1 MATWAA
7 KYIGDQ
13 LPLKKN
19 EIYKVRIFYDYEEDY
34 IYLTIID
41 YNIRRVYDG
50 ANEFEK
56 EWATMKGADKNIV
69 FYCCNCKK
77 RFEVKSRKD
86 LFVEYKYRPFDHTV
100 MIPLYGV
107 KCPQCENI
115 RYLGFDPKDL
125 LEGFEDCNWD
135 PCMDVFNREDWEERF
150 KMPVKKVEEK
160 VIDKS

>member
-1 MATWAA
+1 VAIWAA

-34 IYLTIID
+34 IYLIIVD
-41 YNIRRVYDG
+41 YNNIRRIYDG
-50 ANEFEK
+50 VNEFKK
-56 EWATMKGADKNIV
+56 EWAVTEDTDKNIV

-77 RFEVKSRKD
+77 RFEIKSRD
-86 LFVEYKYRPFDHTV
+86 EFLIEYKYRPFDHKI
-100 MIPLYGV
+100 MIPSYGV

-125 LEGFEDCNWD
+125 LEGFEDCNWGD
-135 PCMDVFNREDWEERF
+135 GKVVFNRDDWVERF
-150 KMPVKKVEEK
+150 KMPIKKVEE
-160 VIDKS
+160 SY